1 MKEQLTDAT
10 GVLPS
15 ACFTENTKGVASIKR
30 IVLFQV
36 AAVDLLLFS
45 MQGGFELMLLDDHG
59 DLRDFTRLGLG
70 LDHRPWRLCLGKKYI
85 FFWSMP
91 SASVYTGGVAPLSD
105 AE

>member
-1 MKEQLTDAT
+1 MNKQLTDTT

-15 ACFTENTKGVASIKR
+15 ACFTENTKGLASIKR

-36 AAVDLLLFS
+36 AAVDLLLFG

-59 DLRDFTRLGLG
+59 DWSVFTRLG
-70 LDHRPWRLCLGKKYI
+70 LDHRPWRLCLGNMCT
-85 FFWSMP
+85 FFCLMP